1 VRLRRDRVSE
11 RGALQLNTISGGTPG
26 QSVLTPVNTATLA
39 KFNPF
44 TTTPVQGVNWN
55 LAPDFGTPI
64 NRFAYDSP
72 RTFRVTFGVRF

>member
-1 VRLRRDRVSE
+1 
-11 RGALQLNTISGGTPG
+11 
-26 QSVLTPVNTATLA
+26 LTPVNTATLA

-64 NRFAYDSP
+64 NRLAYDSP